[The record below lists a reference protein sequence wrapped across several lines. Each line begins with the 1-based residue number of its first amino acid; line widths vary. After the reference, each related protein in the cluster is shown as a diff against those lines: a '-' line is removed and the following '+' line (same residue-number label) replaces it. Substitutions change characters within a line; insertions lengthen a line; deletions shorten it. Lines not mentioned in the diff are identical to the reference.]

1 MRLVRRRD
9 FTLILNSDCLG
20 LLAGQPPV
28 IAISYR
34 REDSL
39 PIAGRL
45 YDRLLA
51 EFGKTDVFMDFDSI
65 PYGMDF
71 RTHIKKTLERA
82 DVVLAVIGPSW
93 TGPQS
98 NSTRRIDDPKDF
110 VRLEIAATLE
120 RGIPLIPVLVNDTPM
135 PKPEALP
142 MEIEGLAFRN
152 ALALDSGID
161 FHHHTDRLIASIRQL
176 LDKAPNSDRP
186 KYQKEQERRRPTLS
200 PIALGLVLTGIALA
214 VIAYFGVVMMRSG
227 SPLTQKEN
235 PPATVA
241 PVTPPSIPSP
251 TASLSVQPVMPPPA
265 PSPSAPVVPSQ
276 TDEDRVRELIRGYYL
291 AFSRHDVDAVVANF
305 ADIVDYQGEGL
316 RNRQHIRAEAEAY
329 SRRWDTLSF
338 SVGDIS
344 VSRTGDSDFAASFSF
359 SYTVTTRGSSPVTGL
374 SVNKWMLHKD
384 SQGQLRI
391 VFQRETIQQVRQSP
405 GDKRKAKP

>member
-1 MRLVRRRD
+1 M
-9 FTLILNSDCLG
+9 
-20 LLAGQPPV
+20 

-71 RTHIKKTLERA
+71 RTHIKQTLERA

-93 TGPQS
+93 AGPQS

-142 MEIEGLAFRN
+142 MEIEALAFRN

-176 LDKAPNSDRP
+176 LDKAPNSGRP
-186 KYQKEQERRRPTLS
+186 KYKKEQERRRPALS
-200 PIALGLVLTGIALA
+200 PVALGLVLTGIALA

-235 PPATVA
+235 APPTVA

-251 TASLSVQPVMPPPA
+251 TASLSVQPVIAPPA

-276 TDEDRVRELIRGYYL
+276 TDEERVRELIRGYYL

-359 SYTVTTRGSSPVTGL
+359 SYTLTTRGSSPVT
-374 SVNKWMLHKD
+374 D
-384 SQGQLRI
+384 Y
-391 VFQRETIQQVRQSP
+391 P
-405 GDKRKAKP
+405 

>member
-1 MRLVRRRD
+1 MRLVRRRS
-9 FTLILNSDCLG
+9 FTFSVNSDCLA
-20 LLAGQPPV
+20 LLTGQPPV

-142 MEIEGLAFRN
+142 MEIEALAFRN

-176 LDKAPNSDRP
+176 LDKTPDSGRA
-186 KYQKEQERRRPTLS
+186 KYKKEQERRRPALS
-200 PIALGLVLTGIALA
+200 PLALGLVLIGIALA
-214 VIAYFGVVMMRSG
+214 VIAYFGVVMMRKG

-241 PVTPPSIPSP
+241 PVTPPPSIPSP
-251 TASLSVQPVMPPPA
+251 SASLLVQTVMAPPA
-265 PSPSAPVVPSQ
+265 PSPSAP
-276 TDEDRVRELIRGYYL
+276 
-291 AFSRHDVDAVVANF
+291 AV
-305 ADIVDYQGEGL
+305 
-316 RNRQHIRAEAEAY
+316 
-329 SRRWDTLSF
+329 
-338 SVGDIS
+338 
-344 VSRTGDSDFAASFSF
+344 
-359 SYTVTTRGSSPVTGL
+359 SS
-374 SVNKWMLHKD
+374 
-384 SQGQLRI
+384 
-391 VFQRETIQQVRQSP
+391 
-405 GDKRKAKP
+405 